1 MRMSLLVIPFKNHLH
16 RDTHSHLILP
26 LNDTSDDAMQDN
38 SKQENIFDL
47 LWMINM
53 LLMNDC
59 LFSRVDIV
67 NHISSIDVVLHTK
80 SSIGIIYSMAL
91 RVMFPST
98 HHAACYINKI
108 IIVHLVD
115 CTTRQANVAILIA
128 LVTQYLH
135 CAVFWWDGEI
145 SIFISKDIHHGM
157 PLGLLIRHGVAPSR
171 LLHQGE
177 NIFHEF
183 VFQC

>member
-1 MRMSLLVIPFKNHLH
+1 MPWTINFMLAQVGDKTCVMGWAVQVSLECKTPSNRSDCSYRDANVFACNFFQNHLH

-26 LNDTSDDAMQDN
+26 RNDTSDDAMQDN
-38 SKQENIFDL
+38 SQQENIFDL

-67 NHISSIDVVLHTK
+67 NHISSIDVVLHAK
-80 SSIGIIYSMAL
+80 SISYYMAL

-98 HHAACYINKI
+98 HHATCSINKI

-115 CTTRQANVAILIA
+115 CTTRQANVPILRA
-128 LVTQYLH
+128 TVTQ
-135 CAVFWWDGEI
+135 
-145 SIFISKDIHHGM
+145 
-157 PLGLLIRHGVAPSR
+157 
-171 LLHQGE
+171 
-177 NIFHEF
+177 
-183 VFQC
+183 